1 LLGGGSTEEAELLPG
16 QRKKKGDVD
25 MEVTFHTGL
34 SELSEK
40 LMQKKEAKKRD
51 ETVWQA
57 YLRKKEKKAQKKRSK
72 NTEGSDDEYP
82 SEEDV
87 AAGSPRTGQGEADP
101 FFTHDDTG
109 FDDPFFAD
117 ADEFPDESKPA
128 AKKSGKEKQSKTPR
142 G

>member
-57 YLRKKEKKAQKKRSK
+57 YLRKKE
-72 NTEGSDDEYP
+72 
-82 SEEDV
+82 
-87 AAGSPRTGQGEADP
+87 
-101 FFTHDDTG
+101 
-109 FDDPFFAD
+109 
-117 ADEFPDESKPA
+117 
-128 AKKSGKEKQSKTPR
+128 
-142 G
+142 